1 MTITYPEMID
11 VEYYIVLYIVK
22 HIFSLYH
29 RKLFFFVMYFKREYF
44 ERFAPGYYRSH
55 FIRGAK
61 ST

>member
-22 HIFSLYH
+22 RIFSLS
-29 RKLFFFVMYFKREYF
+29 KIFFFLLCISYER

-55 FIRGAK
+55 SIRGTK